1 MFFFLDNIVTFYAR
15 ERENSKDKTPT
26 GDTHTQKKERENRNA
41 HQKRRTPARYL
52 SRNYFPWL
60 KTCSFVRS
68 TRLKRERNVGYQ
80 KKRWQ
85 KVVPFFCVRRRR
97 KGRRFSLFA
106 KKRQERRRGETLNPT
121 RPTERKKALL
131 QMPSGIDGRERERR
145 LRRDAKRERAF
156 HPKKKTFAAVSFC
169 VLLRQKT
176 KRGFCA
182 FKGVLTTTTTE
193 RRRR

>member
-68 TRLKRERNVGYQ
+68 TRLKRERNVAGTN
-80 KKRWQ
+80 KISGGKRWWCLFFVCPVGVA
-85 KVVPFFCVRRRR
+85 KVGAFPFFLQR
-97 KGRRFSLFA
+97 KD
-106 KKRQERRRGETLNPT
+106 KERRGGETLNPT
-121 RPTERKKALL
+121 RPTKERKKALL
-131 QMPSGIDGRERERR
+131 QNAEW
-145 LRRDAKRERAF
+145 
-156 HPKKKTFAAVSFC
+156 H
-169 VLLRQKT
+169 
-176 KRGFCA
+176 
-182 FKGVLTTTTTE
+182 
-193 RRRR
+193 